1 MSSKREEER
10 NEKII
15 RGLLKL
21 PPNRKCINCNS
32 VGPQYVCTTFWTFV
46 CMTCSG
52 IHREFTHRVK
62 SVSLAKFTTQEVE
75 ALQKGGNQRAR
86 EIFLKDWDSQQMRL
100 PDSSNVDK
108 IREFIKNVYVDKKY
122 ARGRSS
128 DKPPRDTQVFI
139 LWKSHKYHEEEHRRA
154 SSYHSFSQSPPYE
167 NQYEERRY
175 GKQTGILSRKPGSDR
190 GYYEGKVSSFIYSPG
205 RQGEQ
210 MYEDRFANESY
221 ASRNSDYSVS
231 STGNPLRFDGQSPNF
246 QDIGY
251 SSPPL
256 QQVRD
261 ILIEDGQPRTT
272 LNTYSEANVKRGL
285 DGIPHPQTTASSG
298 SFGSIE
304 RNSISL
310 KPANSGSLIDTV
322 LETKHAS
329 VTPQSEPSTSPSSQ
343 LSASAH
349 AMNQDPFSLS
359 IVQQPITSGTPS
371 IDLFAHINDQSSST
385 TPSEQKTPAV
395 LLSEN
400 VGWATFDLPHQ
411 VGPTSETTKGLPS
424 VVPPGEEPPK
434 GKNDLFASVSNDSQ
448 WFSIQN
454 SATCGTSSSIA
465 DQQHVSLHEVK
476 GFADTNSSQ
485 SWNAFDD
492 STWNIPQT
500 SLGALL
506 QTTEPQIPVHNHPA
520 SADQFIGL
528 KVSEVPATGGLQKS
542 AIDELTAFDVSF
554 SGVAGS
560 SFSSSVLPLMGGTTQ
575 ERKSTNPFDLPYDS
589 EPEASNM
596 FLDMSSLQAT
606 LPNQQLPNAFL
617 GGLSQTWFPQNSVP
631 TYVPAVTQG
640 LAFMPGHVSGSQLP
654 NIPAQGP
661 VSSLGGN
668 PFA

>member
-21 PPNRKCINCNS
+21 PPNRKCINCGS
-32 VGPQYVCTTFWTFV
+32 LGPQYVCTTFWTFV

-86 EIFLKDWDSQQMRL
+86 EMFLKDWDSQQMRL
-100 PDSSNVDK
+100 PDSSNVDR

-128 DKPPRDTQVFI
+128 DKPPRDMQ
-139 LWKSHKYHEEEHRRA
+139 SHKNHEEEHRRA

-167 NQYEERRY
+167 HQYEERRY

-231 STGNPLRFDGQSPNF
+231 STGDPFRFDGQSPNF
-246 QDIGY
+246 QDVGY
-251 SSPPL
+251 NSPPL

-261 ILIEDGQPRTT
+261 ILIEDGQSRT

-285 DGIPHPQTTASSG
+285 DGIPHPQRTASSG
-298 SFGSIE
+298 SCGSIE
-304 RNSISL
+304 SNSISL
-310 KPANSGSLIDTV
+310 KSANSFSLIDTV
-322 LETKHAS
+322 PETERAS
-329 VTPQSEPSTSPSSQ
+329 GTLQSGSSTSLASQ

-359 IVQQPITSGTPS
+359 TVQQTITSSTPS
-371 IDLFAHINDQSSST
+371 IDLFAHINNQSSST
-385 TPSEQKTPAV
+385 TPSELKMSAV
-395 LLSEN
+395 PLSEN

-411 VGPTSETTKGLPS
+411 VGPTAETTKGLPS
-424 VVPPGEEPPK
+424 AVPPGEEAPK
-434 GKNDLFASVSNDSQ
+434 VKNDLFASVSNDSQ

-454 SATCGTSSSIA
+454 SSNHGTSSSIA
-465 DQQHVSLHEVK
+465 DQQPVSLHEVK

-500 SLGALL
+500 SLSALP
-506 QTTEPQIPVHNHPA
+506 QTSEPQIPAHNHPA
-520 SADQFIGL
+520 SADKFTGL
-528 KVSEVPATGGLQKS
+528 NVSEVPARGGLQKS
-542 AIDELTAFDVSF
+542 AIDELTAFDGSF

-560 SFSSSVLPLMGGTTQ
+560 SFSSSVPPSMGGTTQ
-575 ERKSTNPFDLPYDS
+575 ERKSTNPFDLAYDS

-596 FLDMSSLQAT
+596 FLDMSSLQAA
-606 LPNQQLPNAFL
+606 LPDQQLPNAFL

-631 TYVPAVTQG
+631 TYVPSVSQGG
-640 LAFMPGHVSGSQLP
+640 LAFMAGHVPGSQLP
-654 NIPAQGP
+654 NIPAQGSI
-661 VSSLGGN
+661 SSLGGN